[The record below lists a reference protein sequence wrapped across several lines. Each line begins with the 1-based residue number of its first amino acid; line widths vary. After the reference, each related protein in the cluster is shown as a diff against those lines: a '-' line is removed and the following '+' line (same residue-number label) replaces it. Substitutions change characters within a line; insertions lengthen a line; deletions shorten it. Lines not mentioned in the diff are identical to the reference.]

1 MMVSNYQMLT
11 RTALLLALTLLFQ
24 SLRMVIPIPLF
35 ISVFIIG
42 TLVNA
47 CLLIASQ
54 SVGVK
59 SGVAIA
65 VLAPVVAWFQQLLA
79 LPIFIIPV
87 GLGNIIYIMIFQVLI
102 KKGPV
107 PALSIAAIAKA
118 ATLYLSFKWLF
129 ALLDIPSSIT
139 TGIMLVMSWP
149 QIVTAFLGG
158 MMAIVLLKRLKMI
171 A

>member
-11 RTALLLALTLLFQ
+11 RTAMLLALTLLFQ

-35 ISVFIIG
+35 LSVFIIG

-54 SVGVK
+54 IVGVK

-65 VLAPVVAWFQQLLA
+65 ALAPVVAWFQQLLA

-87 GLGNIIYIMIFQVLI
+87 GFGNIIYIMIFQVLI

-107 PALSIAAIAKA
+107 LALSIAAIAKA
-118 ATLYLSFKWLF
+118 ATLYLSFMWLL

-149 QIVTAFLGG
+149 QVVTAFLGG
-158 MMAIVLLKRLKMI
+158 IMAIVLLKRLRMI
-171 A
+171 S